1 MRYTVN
7 QGFWSKLS
15 RYESAIYDFWSTWY
29 IFLYSHSSTKKV
41 GILDNIYIYAID
53 FSKIIKS
60 NLMLTELSESNVN
73 FDSYYE
79 HTASTVIG
87 MQLAGIICFAVK

>member
-1 MRYTVN
+1 M
-7 QGFWSKLS
+7 
-15 RYESAIYDFWSTWY
+15 E
-29 IFLYSHSSTKKV
+29 
-41 GILDNIYIYAID
+41 
-53 FSKIIKS
+53 S

>member
-1 MRYTVN
+1 MKVLYMIYEIPGTSFLIHIVQRRK
-7 QGFWSKLS
+7 QGFW
-15 RYESAIYDFWSTWY
+15 RT
-29 IFLYSHSSTKKV
+29 
-41 GILDNIYIYAID
+41 YIYALD

-79 HTASTVIG
+79 HNASTVIG